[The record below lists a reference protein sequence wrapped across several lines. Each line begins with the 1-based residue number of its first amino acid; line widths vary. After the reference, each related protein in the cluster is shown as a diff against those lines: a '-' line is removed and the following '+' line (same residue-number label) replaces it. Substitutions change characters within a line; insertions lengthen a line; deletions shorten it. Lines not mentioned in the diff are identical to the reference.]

1 MAEAKKTVKNVETK
15 VKETAK
21 KVAKK
26 VPLKKETVK
35 KAVKKTTS
43 RSAKAPKSAVI
54 LQYAGKEID
63 YSALVKKATQLSK
76 KALKV
81 QPKDIKIYV
90 KPEENMVYYVA
101 NGGEEIGSFAI

>member
-1 MAEAKKTVKNVETK
+1 MAEAKKAVKNVEKK

-26 VPLKKETVK
+26 TDTVK
-35 KAVKKTTS
+35 KAVKKTATKS
-43 RSAKAPKSAVI
+43 VKAPKTIVY

-63 YSALVKKATQLSK
+63 YAVLVKKAAQLSK
-76 KALKV
+76 KALKK
-81 QPKDIKIYV
+81 QAKDIKIYV

-101 NGGEEIGSFAI
+101 NGGEDIGSFGI